1 MTTYYI
7 LAVYHTNKNKWFLD
21 YGDYDKSNVE
31 YEVYTLTH
39 SDWNV
44 KRKHTKIIKTLDN
57 QQSIE
62 NEINKLNE
70 EI

>member
-7 LAVYHTNKNKWFLD
+7 LAVYHINKNKWFLD

-31 YEVYTLTH
+31 YEVYTLTN

-44 KRKHTKIIKTLDN
+44 KRKHTKIIKTLDD

-70 EI
+70 GI